1 MAIITEAS
9 LRALHRKGALTKVVL
24 QQGEQLTPAAA
35 DFLKE
40 KKIPLA
46 SGPVQIPVGVSNRHV
61 HLSPEHVE
69 ILFGRDYALTPLREL
84 SQPGQFAAREQV
96 TLTGPKGSLAGVRVL
111 GPSRGETQVEISKA
125 DGYVLGVHPPVRLS
139 GHIEGTPG
147 ITVHGP
153 RGSVTIER
161 GLIVAQNHVH
171 LSPDEAAMLH
181 VKDGDTILLRATGER
196 KLIFADVAVRVSPR
210 FRMDFHIDLDEA
222 NAAGLSTGDTVE
234 FAGINGEL
242 FPVPKRR

>member
-1 MAIITEAS
+1 M
-9 LRALHRKGALTKVVL
+9 
-24 QQGEQLTPAAA
+24 
-35 DFLKE
+35 
-40 KKIPLA
+40 
-46 SGPVQIPVGVSNRHV
+46 
-61 HLSPEHVE
+61 
-69 ILFGRDYALTPLREL
+69 FGRDYALTPLREL

-96 TLTGPKGSLAGVRVL
+96 TLTGPEGSLAGVRVL

-181 VKDGDTILLRATGER
+181 VKDGDTILLRATESG
-196 KLIFADVAVRVSPR
+196 
-210 FRMDFHIDLDEA
+210 
-222 NAAGLSTGDTVE
+222 N
-234 FAGINGEL
+234 
-242 FPVPKRR
+242 